1 MLDRRSFIGLVGGA
15 LVADRLN
22 PLLRAANAT
31 HGLGGS
37 SALTAQHVG
46 IQLYTVRGEMQK
58 SLPDTLKRL
67 ALIGY
72 REVEFAGYFDRT
84 PAELKSLLELNHL
97 TAPSTHVQLGKA
109 PDDWK
114 RAVADAKAL
123 GCTYCTVPFLD
134 AKERQSLDDYRRVAQ
149 RFNEAA
155 AIAKQSGLRFA
166 YHNHDFELRPMQG
179 RVPLEVLLAET
190 DPSLVSFEMDIYW
203 VVKGG
208 GDPMA
213 LLNAHPGRFRLVHA
227 KDATAAPALEMTD
240 VGRGTIDFARILAS
254 PGARSIEHV
263 FVEHDNPSHVWDSVT
278 ASYQSLSR
286 IIG

>member
-15 LVADRLN
+15 LVAERLS
-22 PLLRAANAT
+22 PLIRSADAA
-31 HGLGGS
+31 HGIALS
-37 SALTAQHVG
+37 SAAKASKVG
-46 IQLYTVRGEMQK
+46 IQLYTVRREMQK

-67 ALIGY
+67 AQIGY

-84 PAELKSLLELNHL
+84 PGELRSLLELNHL
-97 TAPSTHVQLGKA
+97 TAPSTHVQLGT
-109 PDDWK
+109 PDEWK
-114 RAVADAKAL
+114 RAADDAKAL
-123 GCTYCTVPFLD
+123 GCSYCTVPFLD
-134 AKERQSLDDYRRVAQ
+134 AKERQSLDDYKRVAQ

-155 AIAKQSGLRFA
+155 RVAKQNGLRFA

-213 LLNAHPGRFRLVHA
+213 LLSAHPGRFRLVHA

-254 PGARSIEHV
+254 AGARSIEHV